1 MFGKDKLDYIRERI
15 VQKAKEAGYELNPQE
30 NASLH
35 GSNPELLFQLLE
47 KLISRTIKNR
57 IEDAPMAFIKK
68 LFQLEQDKK
77 IYNSSDFDLYAMN
90 SGDLYE
96 KMEFLNKIKN
106 IEVKFWKS
114 LSDLFPS
121 AVFVVAPDRKFKYFN
136 KQFELLTQ
144 WNAEAIWG
152 VTGAYEIFWPED
164 PKNCPVCKIVRY
176 FDHEARKSGME
187 ETKIRTKDG
196 GIIPV
201 SLYVI
206 PVYEEDG
213 ALIHTFGIVQSRLEE
228 FRRRSD
234 YLNREIEPIID
245 SLSKIANKNITEKI
259 TMLRD
264 NELKSLEDPIN
275 TIIENLHGILTFIA
289 DSSVEAVQSS
299 ESIKHILDGFN
310 KWHKSTFKTEQDEL
324 LEISRKMETS
334 TGRIEQII
342 NLIQT
347 IADQT
352 NLLSLNA
359 SIVANKAGE
368 HGRGFA
374 VVASEVRQLAQK
386 SYEATNE
393 VAGIIDEIKTNTR
406 NMADKVN
413 IANIESNHLN
423 DYILNIYDHFNKIE
437 SSLINLN
444 DKMKE
449 FTI

>member
-1 MFGKDKLDYIRERI
+1 MFSKNRYYYLREKI
-15 VQKAKEAGYELNPQE
+15 LQKAGEAGYELSPQE
-30 NASLH
+30 KQIIH
-35 GSNPELLFQLLE
+35 GSNPESMFQLLE
-47 KLISRTIKNR
+47 KILTHSIKTNV
-57 IEDAPMAFIKK
+57 ESEPMLFIKK
-68 LFQLEQDKK
+68 LFQLEQEKK
-77 IYNSSDFDLYAMN
+77 IYNSSDFDLYAIN

-136 KQFELLTQ
+136 KQFELMTQ

-176 FDHEARKSGME
+176 FDHEARRSGME
-187 ETKIRTKDG
+187 ETKIQTKDG

-201 SLYVI
+201 SLYVV

-228 FRRRSD
+228 FKRRSD

-259 TMLRD
+259 SMLHD
-264 NELKSLEDPIN
+264 NELKSLEEPIN

-299 ESIKHILDGFN
+299 ESIKHTLEGFN
-310 KWHKSTFKTEQDEL
+310 NWHESTFKTEQEEL
-324 LEISRKMETS
+324 LEISHKMESS

-413 IANIESNHLN
+413 IANTESNRLK
-423 DYILNIYDHFNKIE
+423 DYILNIYENFNNIE
-437 SSLINLN
+437 SSLIKLN
-444 DKMKE
+444 EKMKE